1 MEEIKNTNTENNG
14 IGGIP
19 VRKRLRWNNRA
30 IHRDLA
36 YFYFGL
42 ILSFSLSGFVLNHR
56 TDWHLDQYTVSSRQI
71 RIDLGQSP
79 VGSGQLAA
87 RESAP
92 GEQPETASGGRKGR
106 GPGHRHGGQGLNGTR
121 NEGGGVMIP
130 ESFARDF
137 ARQFG
142 ITDSLRRQFIQRGI
156 IRLNFVNHS
165 AEINMRT
172 GWGQITEF
180 RKTPVISQMVQLHRS
195 NSPAWV
201 CFSDTFAISMIII
214 AITGVL
220 LPKGRNSFAR
230 RGWVFTAAG
239 LIIPLAILFIIL

>member
-1 MEEIKNTNTENNG
+1 
-14 IGGIP
+14 
-19 VRKRLRWNNRA
+19 
-30 IHRDLA
+30 
-36 YFYFGL
+36 
-42 ILSFSLSGFVLNHR
+42 
-56 TDWHLDQYTVSSRQI
+56 
-71 RIDLGQSP
+71 
-79 VGSGQLAA
+79 
-87 RESAP
+87 
-92 GEQPETASGGRKGR
+92 
-106 GPGHRHGGQGLNGTR
+106 
-121 NEGGGVMIP
+121 MIP